1 MKSTGLRSGRSEM
14 KIIDKKIQLMP
25 HESRI
30 GYVVCKKCAGV
41 GWLMTDDEKYIEQ
54 CRECNG
60 TGLNRI
66 CAHCGNIYTIA
77 CYCDGAI
84 TSRRKT
90 AEEQEQKRYE
100 KARKISL
107 YDAKQYEMFY
117 SDKYR
122 GNEGYFNAEDIYDI
136 MDYCDLGSYVWGT
149 TYSPLKI
156 YASDI
161 VSNATEDSWE
171 GAYDAINPYDI
182 AKLQEQLDDFC
193 NKANKSGAGTYDVD
207 YTTAILL

>member
-1 MKSTGLRSGRSEM
+1 M

-25 HESRI
+25 RESRM
-30 GYVVCKKCAGV
+30 GYAVCKKCAGV
-41 GWLMTDDEKYIEQ
+41 GWLMTD
-54 CRECNG
+54 
-60 TGLNRI
+60 
-66 CAHCGNIYTIA
+66 
-77 CYCDGAI
+77 
-84 TSRRKT
+84 
-90 AEEQEQKRYE
+90 AEEQEQKHYE
-100 KARKISL
+100 KARKIRL
-107 YDAKQYEMFY
+107 DDAKQYKMFY
-117 SDKYR
+117 SDRYY
-122 GNEGYFNAEDIYDI
+122 GNEGYFSAEDICDVI
-136 MDYCDLGSYVWGT
+136 DYCDLGGYVWGT

-193 NKANKSGAGTYDVD
+193 DKANRSGAGTYYVD